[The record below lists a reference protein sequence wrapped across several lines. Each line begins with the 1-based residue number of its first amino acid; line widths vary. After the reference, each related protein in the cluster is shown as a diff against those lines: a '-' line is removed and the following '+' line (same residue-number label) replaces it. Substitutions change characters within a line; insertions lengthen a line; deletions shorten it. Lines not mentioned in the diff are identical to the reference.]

1 MPRTDLRPT
10 RRAVLF
16 AYLSPLFGSLLPRR
30 IAGTR
35 FTSIEGSD
43 LERLIRWCC
52 GFTSGPRLAGAA

>member
-10 RRAVLF
+10 RRSFVF
-16 AYLSPLFGSLLPRR
+16 AFLAALFGLMLPRR
-30 IAGTR
+30 PVGTR

-52 GFTSGPRLAGAA
+52 GFNCPKFAGAS